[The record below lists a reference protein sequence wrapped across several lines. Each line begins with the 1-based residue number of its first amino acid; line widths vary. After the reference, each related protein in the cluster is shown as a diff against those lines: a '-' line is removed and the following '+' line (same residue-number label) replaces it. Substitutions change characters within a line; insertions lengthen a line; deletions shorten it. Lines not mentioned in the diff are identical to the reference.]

1 VDWPRERVSRG
12 RRAARLGI
20 AALSLLGVADGLYM
34 LAYHQ
39 GRIGSL
45 VCPFFGEGCNKVGR
59 SPHARHFGVPN
70 AAVGVLGYAAM
81 AALALWAGDKPPE
94 RRPLQP
100 LGVASISLGALAAS
114 VFLTWEQAAK
124 VKAFCFWCLLSAGIN
139 AAILPLALSDGLKA
153 LRVVQRG
160 RRLNRLL

>member
-1 VDWPRERVSRG
+1 
-12 RRAARLGI
+12 
-20 AALSLLGVADGLYM
+20 
-34 LAYHQ
+34 
-39 GRIGSL
+39 
-45 VCPFFGEGCNKVGR
+45 
-59 SPHARHFGVPN
+59 
-70 AAVGVLGYAAM
+70 VLGAAFLWFGWFGFNAGSALTSGGLATSAFVVTNTAAAM